1 MTLNHLN
8 LTVNNV
14 PDAAHFFRIYLGFT
28 IADDQQPNDAMAI
41 LTGPDGFLL
50 VLMHNRFNENGNSA
64 YPDSFHIGFYLP
76 DQAAVHHTWQQLHD
90 GGIAL
95 TETPRR
101 IRKTFGFYFQY
112 DNILIEITTASKD

>member
-14 PDAAHFFRIYLGFT
+14 TDAAHFFQTYLGFT
-28 IADDQQPNDAMAI
+28 AANDHQPNEAMAI

-50 VLMHNRFNENGNSA
+50 VLMHNRFNDKGNST
-64 YPDSFHIGFYLP
+64 YPDAFHIGFYLP
-76 DQAAVHHTWQQLHD
+76 DQAAVHHIWQQLHD

-112 DNILIEITTASKD
+112 DNILIEITTPGKD